1 MKSSKSFLRIRIIY
15 VATTVF
21 LVALSVYTFIQIKN
35 LTDTSELINHTNQV
49 TQSLQKISTDIIL
62 AESSKRGFLLSGDSI
77 HLRKRDSALTKLF
90 SERSLLFQLVSD
102 NTQQLKNLSILDS
115 AIQKKVMSIRDIPNS
130 QAFLLSRPFTQPNIK
145 YSVKSMDYVRLN
157 IDVMIAEE
165 SLLLAHRTVEY
176 SNQSFMTPI
185 FMIVFFLGALIIL
198 WASYLKITAALKDAH
213 ELQNK
218 LTIQNIGIE
227 NRSQELIIAN
237 QKLQF
242 ESREK
247 ENRAAELV
255 IANANLL
262 LESNEKEKRSK
273 ELVIANANLL
283 HESTEKE
290 KRSAELMIANAK
302 LLFESTEKENR
313 SSELIIA
320 NRKLLYESTE
330 KENRSAELL
339 VANKKLLHESTEKEN
354 RAAELVIA
362 NSKLLYESNENENRS
377 AELVI
382 ANANLLHESKEK
394 ESRAAELVIANLEL
408 AYQIEEKEKRAEE
421 LMNTNKELQLFA
433 QIASHDLQEPLRK
446 IQMFASR
453 IKEKE
458 VPNFSDTGKA
468 HFEVIQNAAERMQIL
483 IQDLIAY
490 AQTNNEERKFENI
503 NLNEIINDVIK
514 ELSEVIAEKGATIEL
529 GEFCY
534 ASIIPF
540 QFSQLMNNLISNAL
554 KFSNPEV
561 PCIIKIFSRIEKG
574 DKNISTKLCPK
585 KKYCHIT
592 FSDNGI
598 GFDTVYNEKI
608 FEIFQRLH
616 GKEVYIGTGIG
627 LAIVKK
633 IIDNHNGLITAV
645 GKPNEGATFDIYLPI
660 N

>member
-1 MKSSKSFLRIRIIY
+1 M
-15 VATTVF
+15 
-21 LVALSVYTFIQIKN
+21 
-35 LTDTSELINHTNQV
+35 DTSELINHTNQV
-49 TQSLQKISTDIIL
+49 TQSLQKISTNIIL

-77 HLRKRDSALTKLF
+77 HLRKRDSALNKLF
-90 SERSLLFQLVSD
+90 SERTLLFQLVSD
-102 NTQQLKNLSILDS
+102 NVQQIKNLAILDS
-115 AIQKKVMSIRDIPNS
+115 AIKKKVASILDIPYS
-130 QAFLLSRPFTQPNIK
+130 KALLFSRPFTQPNIK

-165 SLLLAHRTVEY
+165 SLSLAHSTIVY
-176 SNQSFMTPI
+176 SNQSFITPI

-213 ELQNK
+213 ELQNT
-218 LTIQNIGIE
+218 LTIQNVDIE
-227 NRSQELIIAN
+227 NRSHELVIAN
-237 QKLQF
+237 KKLQY

-262 LESNEKEKRSK
+262 HESTEKENRSK
-273 ELVIANANLL
+273 ELVIANAKLL

-302 LLFESTEKENR
+302 LLFESGEKENR
-313 SSELIIA
+313 SSELLIA
-320 NRKLLYESTE
+320 NTKLLYESTE
-330 KENRSAELL
+330 KENRSAEL
-339 VANKKLLHESTEKEN
+339 VIANKKLLHESTEKEN
-354 RAAELVIA
+354 RAAELVVA
-362 NSKLLYESNENENRS
+362 NAKLLHESNEKENRS

-394 ESRAAELVIANLEL
+394 ESRAAELVIANFEL
-408 AYQIEEKEKRAEE
+408 AYQIEEKEKRANE

-458 VPNFSDTGKA
+458 VPNFSETGKA
-468 HFEVIQNAAERMQIL
+468 HFEIIQNAAERMQML

-490 AQTNNEERKFENI
+490 AQTNNEEQKFENI
-503 NLNEIINDVIK
+503 NLNKIINEVIND
-514 ELSEVIAEKGATIEL
+514 LSEVITEKSATIEVSEL
-529 GEFCY
+529 CN
-534 ASIIPF
+534 ANIIPF
-540 QFSQLMNNLISNAL
+540 QFRQLMNNLISNAL
-554 KFSNPEV
+554 KFSKPEV
-561 PCIIKIFSRIEKG
+561 PCIIKISSRIEKG
-574 DKNISTKLCPK
+574 DIGISPNLSTK
-585 KKYCHIT
+585 KKYCHII

-598 GFDTVYNEKI
+598 GFDTAYNEKI